1 MLRSRLAF
9 LRRIQFLRSWEAILF
24 VIFLAILF
32 YNAARVPAYLTV
44 GNQIN
49 VFYLYAEKIIIVLI
63 MTFIIITGEIDL
75 SVASVMGLAAGV
87 LGRVLEAGGSGELA
101 IAAALLTGLLCGLWN
116 GFWIAYARLPSLI
129 VTLAGMIMF
138 RGLVWVLVEDRS
150 ITNFPAWI
158 NNLGQNAILGPF
170 PLSLLI
176 FFGLFIIAYIVLH
189 HSAFGRY
196 VYVIG
201 NNPQVARFSGVRVE
215 RVKMILFVAS
225 GLISALAGVLYAAR
239 LGAMRASTA
248 EGFELEVITMV
259 LLGGVNIFGGS
270 GTLIGVLFSILTVL
284 NLRNGMSLA
293 NITLQQQTG
302 VIGALLILSV
312 LVPNLAGMVRDELN
326 RRRFAR
332 LAETR
337 TAPADRKEVKAET
350 K

>member
-1 MLRSRLAF
+1 MQSPRLAS
-9 LRRIQFLRSWEAILF
+9 LRRVQFLRSWEAVLF
-24 VIFLAILF
+24 FVFLAILL
-32 YNAARVPAYLTV
+32 YNAARVPAYLTI

-49 VFYLYAEKIIIVLI
+49 VFYLYAEKIIVALI
-63 MTFIIITGEIDL
+63 MAFIIINGEIDL
-75 SVASVMGLAAGV
+75 SVASVMGLTAGV
-87 LGRVLEAGGSGELA
+87 LGRLIEIGVPGGYA
-101 IAAALLTGLLCGLWN
+101 IAAALATGLLCGLWN
-116 GFWIAYARLPSLI
+116 GLWIAYARLSSLI

-138 RGLVWVLVEDRS
+138 RGLVWVMVEDRS
-150 ITNFPAWI
+150 ITNFPQWI
-158 NNLGQNAILGPF
+158 NHLGQDAILGPF

-176 FFGLFIIAYIVLH
+176 FFGLFILAYIVLH

-201 NNPQVARFSGVRVE
+201 NNREVARFSGVKVQQI
-215 RVKMILFVAS
+215 KLILFATS
-225 GLISALAGVLYAAR
+225 GFISALAGVLYAAR

-248 EGFELEVITMV
+248 EGFELEIITMV

-270 GTLIGVLFSILTVL
+270 GTLMGVLLSILTVL

-312 LVPNLAGMVRDELN
+312 LVPNLAARVRAELN

-332 LAETR
+332 LAAEKAALTE
-337 TAPADRKEVKAET
+337 RKEVKAET